1 MIYNKTEESTD
12 FPSKAWP
19 MHSFLHDHHSPC
31 AACSVIKSCLT
42 LCKCMDCSLPGS
54 SVLGTFP
61 KKTRILRGLPFST
74 LGDLP
79 NWSVETVLL
88 VSPAL
93 AGVFFT
99 TGPPAKL
106 THHNGTLK
114 NKTNK
119 QTDKNKDEPSLTH
132 HNHLRFTVYLSV
144 HSWHC
149 MNLDKGIMPY
159 PSLSKCIIVYPS
171 WSIRVFILP

>member
-1 MIYNKTEESTD
+1 
-12 FPSKAWP
+12 
-19 MHSFLHDHHSPC
+19 MHSFLHDRHSPC

-42 LCKCMDCSLPGS
+42 LCKRMACSLPGS
-54 SVLGTFP
+54 SVLGIFP
-61 KKTRILRGLPFST
+61 KKPRILRGLPFST

-93 AGVFFT
+93 VGVFFT
-99 TGPPAKL
+99 TGPPAKP

-119 QTDKNKDEPSLTH
+119 QTKT
-132 HNHLRFTVYLSV
+132 R
-144 HSWHC
+144 
-149 MNLDKGIMPY
+149 MNLHWHIIITWGSQFTLVFTLGIVWIWTK
-159 PSLSKCIIVYPS
+159 L
-171 WSIRVFILP
+171 